1 MVAANDDLS
10 VFAQDVPSV
19 QAIDL
24 ETKWLLLDLKLFP
37 LELMKFLKVIGS
49 YSFLDLLT
57 FLVFCKIGVT

>member
-19 QAIDL
+19 PAIDL
-24 ETKWLLLDLKLFP
+24 ETKWWLLDLKLFP
-37 LELMKFLKVIGS
+37 LELMKFFKVIGS
-49 YSFLDLLT
+49 YSFFDILT

>member
-19 QAIDL
+19 PAIDL

-49 YSFLDLLT
+49 
-57 FLVFCKIGVT
+57 